1 MWNAINI
8 LYHWCRSVE
17 NKRWQHAWHITVQT
31 SDSKQNEVECSEVEQ
46 NEVECSEVEQ
56 NEVECSEAEQNEVE
70 CSEAEQNEVECSD
83 SKQIE
88 VEHTVLLCSVIHIT
102 KPE

>member
-1 MWNAINI
+1 MWNAIKL

-17 NKRWQHAWHITVQT
+17 NKRWQHAWHITVHT
-31 SDSKQNEVECSEVEQ
+31 SDL
-46 NEVECSEVEQ
+46 EQ

-70 CSEAEQNEVECSD
+70 CSEAEQN
-83 SKQIE
+83 K
-88 VEHTVLLCSVIHIT
+88 VEHTVLFCSVIHIT